1 MWKFREE
8 ERIMRYGSSD
18 MLFAVQMSGLFTLD
32 TYLYALYL
40 YLDMSFTSAAA
51 AAAAAGYWS
60 FDQAKKVFDYTDTW

>member
-1 MWKFREE
+1 
-8 ERIMRYGSSD
+8 

-40 YLDMSFTSAAA
+40 YLGMSFTS
-51 AAAAAGYWS
+51 AAAAGYWS

>member
-18 MLFAVQMSGLFTLD
+18 MLFAKQMSGLFTLD
-32 TYLYALYL
+32 TYLFALYL
-40 YLDMSFTSAAA
+40 YLGMSFTS
-51 AAAAAGYWS
+51 AAAAGYWS